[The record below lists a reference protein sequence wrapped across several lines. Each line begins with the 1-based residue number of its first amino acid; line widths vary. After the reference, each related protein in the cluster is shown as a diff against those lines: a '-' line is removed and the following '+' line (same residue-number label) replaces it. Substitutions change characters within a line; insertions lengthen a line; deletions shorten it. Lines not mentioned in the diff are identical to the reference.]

1 VTRVMALLTSAVKGD
16 EALESLA
23 DDAAKAGVELAG

>member
-1 VTRVMALLTSAVKGD
+1 MGLDDTCATTD

-23 DDAAKAGVELAG
+23 VDARKAGVELV